1 MPTPNPANPP
11 FRPPPVLI
19 GIGVLMVAVGFALPR
34 LAPEP
39 TSPAV
44 PAASTLTR
52 SPDTALPTT
61 VEGPG
66 LGAAVGRLAVCLA
79 VVCAAVVG
87 VTRLVQKPATETAG
101 GMQVLAAHAIDVR
114 CAVYLVRAGD
124 RRLLIGTDHTGVKA
138 LVELPPGVPT
148 IPQPPVPPEPAE
160 RPTVDE
166 ITTLFARIRTT

>member
-1 MPTPNPANPP
+1 MPAPNPAKPP
-11 FRPPPVLI
+11 LRPPPVLI
-19 GIGVLMVAVGFALPR
+19 GVGVLMVAVGFALPR

-39 TSPAV
+39 HGPAG
-44 PAASTLTR
+44 PAAPAPSR

-87 VTRLVQKPATETAG
+87 VTRLVQKPAIETAG

-138 LVELPPGVPT
+138 LVELPPGIPT
-148 IPQPPVPPEPAE
+148 PPVPPEPAA

-166 ITTLFARIRTT
+166 ITTLFARIRST